1 MVETS
6 KVQVLDAVGF
16 LEQDQIARIDIKT
29 EVVVPLAGGGLA
41 ADVGII
47 QVMMET

>member
-16 LEQDQIARIDIKT
+16 LDRIARIDIKT
-29 EVVVPLAGGGLA
+29 EAVVPLAGGGLA